1 MKGLSPLRIMNL
13 TNELR
18 TSAGAKFHRGTS
30 SVDKIE
36 TEKEGIPN
44 PIDQG
49 PLTSTMA
56 LSSPEEDKDKGAGLE
71 ILNLKVEE
79 EDLSYGGT
87 EIAVL
92 AVDQAKSDGEGSVD
106 LSSTCEDEETSDE
119 EVEPLV
125 GEEIQEGTE
134 ASVCPGNADT
144 GLVYPEAKKEEEDVV
159 EVDSSGSIEV
169 PFPGEFLSNTKT
181 EDSRGK
187 LRFPDCLA
195 TAGSWLYGLVVF
207 SRYLT
212 GIKTLGPLNFWYAAG
227 DRNLEL

>member
-1 MKGLSPLRIMNL
+1 
-13 TNELR
+13 
-18 TSAGAKFHRGTS
+18 
-30 SVDKIE
+30 
-36 TEKEGIPN
+36 
-44 PIDQG
+44 
-49 PLTSTMA
+49 MA

-87 EIAVL
+87 EIAVS

-187 LRFPDCLA
+187 LRFSGLPSYGWVMALW
-195 TAGSWLYGLVVF
+195 AGGFLSVLNWNQD
-207 SRYLT
+207 SRSAKLL
-212 GIKTLGPLNFWYAAG
+212 LGFG
-227 DRNLEL
+227 S